1 MNIKAI
7 KEILDLIK
15 NILYIAYKK
24 IFSKFLFYKNYK
36 LKKIRL
42 SMRGY
47 LKLKKLNQLY
57 IIDDLK
63 KKLIINKLNIPLTQY
78 SKTIYGA
85 ALPKA
90 EIILKKYLFIR
101 ILNNNFNRSLLISLV
116 SESNKINIPIPKQFR
131 EIIKKEKFL
140 VSDLKC
146 QILWLLYLLAIYV
159 YGLSIIFKILFESIL
174 CLFNKKFSTEKYAYF
189 YQLKRKN
196 LPDAFDNKQS
206 YDIVSWYWEKWNG
219 RNKNVEVVYHSC
231 WTNSEFISK
240 KIPLHYQKN
249 FLPPLSNLFLFL
261 NFFFWSLKILI
272 ISILDFFRGRWWN
285 IIMIPEAAY
294 SAKARFL
301 NYDMLAKEYLFSNSN
316 ISYRPLWTYEAEAKG
331 AKIILYFYSTNCEK
345 LVYNLKN
352 TEFLNDY
359 LLLNWPNYLVWDDA
373 QKNFLNKLQIKN
385 KIEVVGPIWFENSK
399 VNNYF
404 KDSITVF
411 DVSVIRSAVYTSYC
425 YDYEYYIYSNIANFY
440 NEIIKLAKIK
450 NIKINIK
457 VKRVHSSISKR
468 YLNLINRLSAEPN
481 IMLLDDVS
489 VFDIV
494 KNSKLVIGLPF
505 TSPVRIAQDFGVKCI
520 FFDPTGLVDKNDSKS
535 NKIFIAQSPEELKLW
550 M

>member
-1 MNIKAI
+1 MNTKA
-7 KEILDLIK
+7 KKKILDFVKI
-15 NILYIAYKK
+15 ILGKVYKK
-24 IFSKFLFYKNYK
+24 KFSEFLFYKNYQ
-36 LKKIRL
+36 LRKIRL

-63 KKLIINKLNIPLTQY
+63 RKLMTNKLNIPLTQY
-78 SKTIYGA
+78 SKTIYGV

-101 ILNNNFNRSLLISLV
+101 ILNNSFNRSLLISLV

-131 EIIKKEKFL
+131 EIIKKEKFSM
-140 VSDLKC
+140 SDLKC
-146 QILWLLYLLAIYV
+146 QILWFLYLLAIYV

-174 CLFNKKFSTEKYAYF
+174 CSFNKKFPIKKYAYF
-189 YQLKRKN
+189 YQLKQKN
-196 LPDAFDNKQS
+196 LPDTFDNKQS

-219 RNKNVEVVYHSC
+219 RKKNVEVVYHSC
-231 WTNSEFISK
+231 RTSPEFISK
-240 KIPLHYQKN
+240 KIPLHYEKN
-249 FLPPLSNLFLFL
+249 FLPPLSNLLLFL
-261 NFFFWSLKILI
+261 NFFSWSLKILI

-316 ISYRPLWTYEAEAKG
+316 ITYRPLWTYEAEAKG

-345 LVYNLKN
+345 LVSNLKN

-359 LLLNWPNYLVWDDA
+359 LLLNWPNYLVWDEA
-373 QKNFLNKLQIKN
+373 QKQFLNKLQINN
-385 KIEVVGPIWFENSK
+385 KIDIVGPIWFAHSK
-399 VNNYF
+399 VNNYY
-404 KDSITVF
+404 KNSLTVF
-411 DVSVIRSAVYTSYC
+411 DVSVLRPAVYTSYC
-425 YDYEYYIYSNIANFY
+425 YDSEYYIYLNIEKFY

-450 NIKINIK
+450 NTKINIK
-457 VKRVHSSISKR
+457 IKKINSQTSKR
-468 YLNLINRLSAEPN
+468 YLSLINKLSNEPN
-481 IMLLDDVS
+481 IMVFEDVCI
-489 VFDIV
+489 FDII

-505 TSPVRIAQDFGVKCI
+505 TSPTVIARNLGVRCI
-520 FFDPTGLVDKNDSKS
+520 FFDPSGLLDKNNSPS
-535 NKIFIAQSPEELKLW
+535 HKIFIAQSPEELKLW
-550 M
+550 I